1 MAGLSLTLQTAKSTL
16 LNTQVQIQVT
26 SQNIANAENKS
37 YARQTA
43 VLSTN
48 PPTLTHGGWLGT
60 GASVESIIQNRS
72 QFIEQRLMAGVS
84 GQSHYETLSTQLA
97 ILQANISDN
106 GSTGISG
113 ALGAFWSS
121 WDALVQDPQ
130 GLSEQAAVQGAAE
143 NLKETIRSTYSNLN
157 DQLSSLTNSMPPGE
171 IQTDVDEANDL
182 LKRLADFNRQ
192 IMMNETPGRT
202 ANDLRDARYQT
213 LRDLAEVMPIQF
225 QEESDGSLTI
235 SYSGNGSTV
244 TLVSGVQ
251 TAANPLQYNAGT
263 GQITLN
269 SFDGA
274 MTMSTDTVSGGTLG
288 GLLEARDD
296 IQGVMDRLNDFTST
310 LIVQVNAAYNPSGA
324 GPNIFQPGGDASNM
338 EVVPDFFSGQDP
350 AAPGLAERALTIAGL
365 QNQTVGFPG
374 GVTTRF
380 SVFLSDI
387 QRQVGSDVQDTKIR
401 ASFQETLVAELDTQ
415 QQSISGVSLDEEMV
429 ELMKHQ
435 QIYQAAAKIIQL
447 TLEMLNSI
455 LEIS

>member
-43 VLSTN
+43 VLTTN
-48 PPTLTHGGWLGT
+48 PPTVSHGGWLGT
-60 GASVESIIQNRS
+60 GASVESIMQNRS

-84 GQSHYETLSTQLA
+84 GQSHQEILSARLA
-97 ILQANISDN
+97 ITQANISDN
-106 GSTGISG
+106 GSTGVSG
-113 ALGAFWSS
+113 ALSAFWSS
-121 WDALVQDPQ
+121 WDALVQDPR
-130 GLSEQAAVQGAAE
+130 GVSEQAAVQGAAE
-143 NLKETIRSTYSNLN
+143 NLKETIRSAYNNLN
-157 DQLSSLTNSMPPGE
+157 DQLNSLTSAVPPGE
-171 IQTDVDEANDL
+171 IQGNVDKANDL

-192 IMMNETPGRT
+192 IMMNESPGRT

-225 QEESDGSLTI
+225 QEESNGSMTI

-251 TAANPLQYNAGT
+251 AAAGPLQYDAGT
-263 GQITLN
+263 RRLTLN

-274 MTMSTDTVSGGTLG
+274 TSVSADTVSGGTIG
-288 GLLEARDD
+288 GLLEARDV
-296 IQGVMDRLNDFTST
+296 IQRTMDSLNDFAST
-310 LIVQVNAAYNPSGA
+310 LVSRVNTAYNPSGT
-324 GPNIFQPGGDASNM
+324 GPNVFQAGRDASNM
-338 EVVPDFFSGQDP
+338 EVVTSFLSGQDP
-350 AAPGLAERALTIAGL
+350 AALADRALAIAGL
-365 QNQTVGFPG
+365 QNESVGFPG

-380 SVFLSDI
+380 SVFLSEI
-387 QRQVGSDVQDTKIR
+387 QRQVGSDVQDAR
-401 ASFQETLVAELDTQ
+401 SGASFQKTLVSELDAQ

-435 QIYQAAAKIIQL
+435 QIYQAAAKIIQQ
-447 TLEMLNSI
+447 TVEMLNTI
-455 LEIS
+455 LEIA